1 MTYNETHPWC
11 VYASILS
18 ADPLA
23 LGGEIQSV
31 DPYVDGLHWDVMD
44 GHYVPNLTLGPA
56 LIRRAR
62 TTFPAVWFDV
72 HIMAQPAQEI
82 LGLFWDLEIQSL
94 SFHPATVESVET
106 CLSALHQ
113 RRIRRGFAINLED
126 DPFSWPSSWWN
137 QVDYAVVMAVKPGF
151 PAQTFNDASLDHIRQ
166 LRARFPSLSIV
177 VDGGITNQT
186 APQCYAAGANG
197 VISGNF
203 IFQGTDYQKNVA
215 QLRHPLF

>member
-1 MTYNETHPWC
+1 MTYNGAHAWC

-23 LGGEIQSV
+23 LRSEIQSV
-31 DPYVDGLHWDVMD
+31 APYVDGLHWDVMD

-62 TTFPAVWFDV
+62 TIFSDVWFDV

-82 LGLFWDLEIQSL
+82 LTLFWDLEIQSL
-94 SFHPATVESVET
+94 SFHPTTVDSVET
-106 CLSALHQ
+106 CLSALHH
-113 RRIRRGFAINLED
+113 RSIRRGFAINLED
-126 DPFSWPSSWWN
+126 DSLSWPSSWWN

-151 PAQTFNDASLDHIRQ
+151 PAQSFNDASLDHICQ
-166 LRARFPSLSIV
+166 LRTHFPSLSIV

-186 APQCYAAGANG
+186 AAQCYAAGANG

-203 IFQGTDYQKNVA
+203 IFQGTDYQKNAA
-215 QLRHPLF
+215 QLRPYLF